1 MKAKAFIDGSSLG
14 NPGEAGYGV
23 VLMDEEGRPLK
34 IVGEY
39 IGHATNNTAEYRGLI
54 GCLQLARDA
63 GIHSMTV
70 YSDSQLLVRQMQGIY
85 RIKQPHLRVMFEEI
99 RKILDQ
105 TSIQLE
111 MVHIPREKNEQADSL
126 ARRAVRLRSK
136 VVEQNNNP
144 HGQDG

>member
-23 VLMDEEGRPLK
+23 VLMDEEGRFLK

-63 GIHSMTV
+63 GIRSMTV

>member
-1 MKAKAFIDGSSLG
+1 
-14 NPGEAGYGV
+14 
-23 VLMDEEGRPLK
+23 
-34 IVGEY
+34 
-39 IGHATNNTAEYRGLI
+39 
-54 GCLQLARDA
+54 
-63 GIHSMTV
+63 MTV